1 MRTANFKAAPMS
13 RKSIRAIVKM
23 VKKKCGM
30 GNVMKIPVCGFFEF
44 IMERLFPGFEWE
56 IVDENEMMEEGLTLS
71 ADNTILIRQ
80 DVYIKACNGDGR
92 ARFTI
97 MHEIG
102 HFLLHGPQ
110 RVALCRLAPGEQL
123 KKFENPEWQ
132 ADNFA
137 AEFLMDFD
145 LVMGLNYKEISREC
159 CVTYGASQ
167 TRVNVLQGE
176 IN

>member
-1 MRTANFKAAPMS
+1 MREANFKAAPMS

-23 VKKKCGM
+23 IKKKCGLED
-30 GNVMKIPVCGFFEF
+30 VLRIPVCGFFEY

-56 IVDENEMMEEGLTLS
+56 IVDEYEMTEEGLTLS

-97 MHEIG
+97 MHEVG
-102 HFLLHGPQ
+102 HFFLHGPQ
-110 RVALCRLAPGEQL
+110 RVALCRLSPGEKL
-123 KKFENPEWQ
+123 RSYEDPEWQ

-145 LVMGLNYKEISREC
+145 LVQGMDFQEISSEC
-159 CVTYGASQ
+159 GVTYGASQ
-167 TRVNVLQGE
+167 TRVGILQKE
-176 IN
+176 LN